1 MSLTSQDYAALSDDA
16 YKDYAVGRRDN
27 GKDELVTL
35 NGHSYKIIEHVNNKN
50 NGYQGTI
57 YERADTGEVIVAH
70 RGTEQILL
78 DGVVTDAGMVLTRA
92 NLQAP
97 DAIALTQRAVAQA
110 EVSASLNGRAAEVSV
125 TGHSLGGALAQVSA
139 HHHGL
144 KGETFNAYG
153 AASLGYRI
161 PEGGNAMVNHVM
173 SADPVSAASG
183 HYGQVKVYANE
194 TEINNLYGS
203 GFRNGAVA
211 GFLMPDSALLAAG
224 RSLDSHMMTNFLDKQ
239 SVLDNR
245 ASQALAKQNEGMI
258 SEYRDKLE
266 FLRGGLTTA
275 TRGGIGNA
283 EDIINRIRGPLEPG
297 EPARKAAEED
307 AHKRDGA
314 MRMDQPGHPGNLLFQ
329 DALRGVE
336 AQDLRVGRTPDQH
349 SGQLAGSL
357 AAEMHANGGTR
368 IDNVLMSS
376 DASRTFG
383 VQGEVNDPAHLRVSV
398 ATTEAMNTPLD
409 QSSERVASQQAA
421 QQVASQ
427 ERDLQIEQ
435 SQVAARSM
443 NA

>member
-1 MSLTSQDYAALSDDA
+1 MSLRSQDYAALADDA
-16 YKDYAVGRRDN
+16 YKDRAVGRWAP
-27 GKDELVTL
+27 DEAQVVPI
-35 NGHSYKIIEHVNNKN
+35 GDHSYRILEHVNNKN
-50 NGYQGTI
+50 GYQGFI
-57 YERADTGEVIVAH
+57 YQRVDTNEIVVAH
-70 RGTEQILL
+70 RGTEQPLH
-78 DGVVTDAGMVLTRA
+78 DVVTDLGMVVART
-92 NLQAP
+92 NLQAD
-97 DAIALTQRAVAQA
+97 DAIALTARANEFAQREETRSGQRLDVT
-110 EVSASLNGRAAEVSV
+110 V
-125 TGHSLGGALAQVSA
+125 TGHSLGGSLAQISA

-161 PEGGNAMVNHVM
+161 REGGDAMVNHVM

-194 TEINNLYGS
+194 TEIKNLYGS

-224 RSLDSHMMTNFLDKQ
+224 RSLDSHKMHNFLGEG
-239 SVLDNR
+239 SVLNNP
-245 ASQALAKQNEGMI
+245 ASQTLAKQNDGMI

-297 EPARKAAEED
+297 EPARKAAEEE

-398 ATTEAMNTPLD
+398 ATTEAMNTSLD

-427 ERDLQIEQ
+427 DRDIQIEQ
-435 SQVAARSM
+435 SQAAARSM

>member
-1 MSLTSQDYAALSDDA
+1 MSLRSQDYAALADDA
-16 YKDYAVGRRDN
+16 YKDHAVGRWDPDKAEVVPIGDHQYRI
-27 GKDELVTL
+27 L
-35 NGHSYKIIEHVNNKN
+35 EHVNNKN
-50 NGYQGTI
+50 GYQGFI
-57 YERADTGEVIVAH
+57 YQRVDTNEIVVSH
-70 RGTEQILL
+70 RGTEQPLH
-78 DGVVTDAGMVLTRA
+78 DVVTDLGMVVART
-92 NLQAP
+92 NLQAD
-97 DAIALTQRAVAQA
+97 DAIALT
-110 EVSASLNGRAAEVSV
+110 GRANAYAQIQQERKGEHIDVTV
-125 TGHSLGGALAQVSA
+125 TGHSLGGSLAQISA

-194 TEINNLYGS
+194 TEIKNLYGS

-224 RSLDSHMMTNFLDKQ
+224 RSLDSHKMGNFLNEG
-239 SVLDNR
+239 SVLDNP
-245 ASQALAKQNEGMI
+245 ASQALAKQNAGMI
-258 SEYRDKLE
+258 NEYRDKLE

-283 EDIINRIRGPLEPG
+283 VDIYDRIRGPLDPG
-297 EPARKAAEED
+297 EPARKAAEEES
-307 AHKRDGA
+307 HKRDGA
-314 MRMDQPGHPGNLLFQ
+314 MRMDSPGHPGHLLFQ

-336 AQDLRVGRTPDQH
+336 AQDLRAGRTPDQH
-349 SGQLAGSL
+349 TGQLAGSL

-368 IDNVLMSS
+368 IDNVLMSN

-398 ATTEAMNTPLD
+398 ATTEAMNIPLD

-427 ERDLQIEQ
+427 DRDMQIEQ
-435 SQVAARSM
+435 SQAAARSM

>member
-1 MSLTSQDYAALSDDA
+1 MSLRSQDYAALADDA
-16 YKDYAVGRRDN
+16 YKDRAVGRWAPEEAEVVPI
-27 GKDELVTL
+27 G
-35 NGHSYKIIEHVNNKN
+35 GHDYRILEHVNNKN
-50 NGYQGTI
+50 GYQGFI
-57 YERADTGEVIVAH
+57 YQRVDTNEIVVAH
-70 RGTEQILL
+70 RGTEQPLH
-78 DGVVTDAGMVLTRA
+78 DVVTDLGMVVART
-92 NLQAP
+92 NLQAD
-97 DAIALTQRAVAQA
+97 DAIALTARANQFAQREETRSGQHLDVT
-110 EVSASLNGRAAEVSV
+110 V
-125 TGHSLGGALAQVSA
+125 TGHSLGGSLAQISA

-211 GFLMPDSALLAAG
+211 GFLIPDSALLAAG

-239 SVLDNR
+239 SVLDNP

-283 EDIINRIRGPLEPG
+283 VDIIDRIRGPLDPG

-314 MRMDQPGHPGNLLFQ
+314 MRMDSPGHPGNLLFQ

-368 IDNVLMSS
+368 IDNVLMSN

-398 ATTEAMNTPLD
+398 ETTEAMNTSLD

-435 SQVAARSM
+435 SQVTARSM

>member
-1 MSLTSQDYAALSDDA
+1 MSLRSQDYAALADDA
-16 YKDYAVGRRDN
+16 YKDHAVGRWAP
-27 GKDELVTL
+27 DEAEVVPIGDHNYRIL
-35 NGHSYKIIEHVNNKN
+35 EHVNNKN
-50 NGYQGTI
+50 GYQGFI
-57 YERADTGEVIVAH
+57 YQRVDTNEIVVSH
-70 RGTEQILL
+70 RGTEQPLH
-78 DGVVTDAGMVLTRA
+78 DVVTDLGMVVART
-92 NLQAP
+92 NLQAD
-97 DAIALTQRAVAQA
+97 DAIALT
-110 EVSASLNGRAAEVSV
+110 GRANAYAQIQQERKGQHIDVTV
-125 TGHSLGGALAQVSA
+125 TGHSLGGSLAQISA

-161 PEGGNAMVNHVM
+161 REGGDAMVNHVM

-194 TEINNLYGS
+194 TEIKNLYGS

-211 GFLMPDSALLAAG
+211 GFLMPDWALLAAG
-224 RSLDSHMMTNFLDKQ
+224 RSLDSHKMHNFLGEG
-239 SVLDNR
+239 SVLNNP
-245 ASQALAKQNEGMI
+245 ASQTLAKQNDGMI

-297 EPARKAAEED
+297 EPARKAAEEE

-398 ATTEAMNTPLD
+398 ATTEAMNTSLD
-409 QSSERVASQQAA
+409 QSSERLASQQAA

-427 ERDLQIEQ
+427 ERDMQIEQ
-435 SQVAARSM
+435 SQAAARSM

>member
-1 MSLTSQDYAALSDDA
+1 MSLRSQDYAALANDA
-16 YKDYAVGRRDN
+16 YKDHAVGRWAP
-27 GKDELVTL
+27 DEAEVVPIGDH
-35 NGHSYKIIEHVNNKN
+35 NYRIPEHVNNKN
-50 NGYQGTI
+50 GYQGFI
-57 YERADTGEVIVAH
+57 YQRVDTNEIVVAH
-70 RGTEQILL
+70 RGTEQPLH
-78 DGVVTDAGMVLTRA
+78 DVVTDLGMVAART
-92 NLQAP
+92 NMQAD
-97 DAIALTQRAVAQA
+97 DAIALTARANEFAQREETRSGQRLDVT
-110 EVSASLNGRAAEVSV
+110 V
-125 TGHSLGGALAQVSA
+125 TGHSLGGSLAQISA

-161 PEGGNAMVNHVM
+161 REGGDAMVNHVM

-183 HYGQVKVYANE
+183 HYGEVKVYANQ

-224 RSLDSHMMTNFLDKQ
+224 RSLESHKMHNFLGAG
-239 SVLDNR
+239 SVLDNP
-245 ASQALAKQNEGMI
+245 ASQALARQNDGMI

-275 TRGGIGNA
+275 TRGGLGNA

-297 EPARKAAEED
+297 EPARKSAEEE
-307 AHKRDGA
+307 ARKHDGA
-314 MRMDQPGHPGNLLFQ
+314 MRMDHPGHPGNLLFQ

-336 AQDLRVGRTPDQH
+336 AQDLRVGRTSDQH

-368 IDNVLMSS
+368 IDNVLMSN

-383 VQGEVNDPAHLRVSV
+383 VQGDASDPAHLRVSV
-398 ATTEAMNTPLD
+398 ATTEAMNTSLE
-409 QSSERVASQQAA
+409 QSSHRAAAQQASQQVAA
-421 QQVASQ
+421 Q
-427 ERDLQIEQ
+427 ERDMQQEQ
-435 SQVAARSM
+435 TQAAVRSM
-443 NA
+443 HA

>member
-1 MSLTSQDYAALSDDA
+1 MSLRSQDYAALADDA
-16 YKDYAVGRRDN
+16 YKDRAVGRWAPEEAEVVPIGD
-27 GKDELVTL
+27 
-35 NGHSYKIIEHVNNKN
+35 HSYRILEHVNNKN
-50 NGYQGTI
+50 GYQGFI
-57 YERADTGEVIVAH
+57 YQRVDTNEIVVAH
-70 RGTEQILL
+70 RGTEQPLH
-78 DGVVTDAGMVLTRA
+78 DVVTDLGMVVART
-92 NLQAP
+92 NLQAD
-97 DAIALTQRAVAQA
+97 DAIALTARANEFAQREETRSGQRLDVT
-110 EVSASLNGRAAEVSV
+110 V
-125 TGHSLGGALAQVSA
+125 TGHSLGGSLAQISA

-161 PEGGNAMVNHVM
+161 REGGDAMVNHVM

-194 TEINNLYGS
+194 TEIKNLYGS

-224 RSLDSHMMTNFLDKQ
+224 RSLDSHKMHNFLGEG
-239 SVLDNR
+239 SVLNNP
-245 ASQALAKQNEGMI
+245 ASQTLAKQNDGMI

-297 EPARKAAEED
+297 EPARKAAEEE

-336 AQDLRVGRTPDQH
+336 AQDLRVGRTPDHH

-398 ATTEAMNTPLD
+398 ATTEAMNTSLD

-427 ERDLQIEQ
+427 ERDMQIEQ
-435 SQVAARSM
+435 SQAAARSM

>member
-1 MSLTSQDYAALSDDA
+1 MSLRSQDYAALADDA
-16 YKDYAVGRRDN
+16 YKDRAVGRWAP
-27 GKDELVTL
+27 DEAEVVPI
-35 NGHSYKIIEHVNNKN
+35 GDHSYRILEHVNNKN
-50 NGYQGTI
+50 GYQGFI
-57 YERADTGEVIVAH
+57 YQRVDTNEIVVAH
-70 RGTEQILL
+70 RGTEQPLH
-78 DGVVTDAGMVLTRA
+78 DVVTDLGMVVART
-92 NLQAP
+92 NLQAD
-97 DAIALTQRAVAQA
+97 DAIALTARANQFAQREETRSGQHLDVT
-110 EVSASLNGRAAEVSV
+110 V
-125 TGHSLGGALAQVSA
+125 TGHSLGGSLAQISA

-161 PEGGNAMVNHVM
+161 REGGDAMVNHVM

-183 HYGQVKVYANE
+183 HYGQVKIYANE
-194 TEINNLYGS
+194 TEIKNLYGS
-203 GFRNGAVA
+203 GFRNGAIA

-224 RSLDSHMMTNFLDKQ
+224 RSLESHKMHNFLDKG
-239 SVLDNR
+239 SVLDNP

-258 SEYRDKLE
+258 SEYRDKME

-314 MRMDQPGHPGNLLFQ
+314 MRMDQSGHPGNLLFQ

-368 IDNVLMSS
+368 IDNVLMSN

-398 ATTEAMNTPLD
+398 ATTEAMNTSLD

>member
-1 MSLTSQDYAALSDDA
+1 MSLRSQDYAALADDA
-16 YKDYAVGRRDN
+16 YKDHAVGRWAPAEAEVVPI
-27 GKDELVTL
+27 G
-35 NGHSYKIIEHVNNKN
+35 GHDYRILEHVNNKN
-50 NGYQGTI
+50 GYQGFI
-57 YERADTGEVIVAH
+57 YQRVDTNEIVVAH
-70 RGTEQILL
+70 RGTEQPLH
-78 DGVVTDAGMVLTRA
+78 DVVTDLGMVVART
-92 NLQAP
+92 NLQAD
-97 DAIALTQRAVAQA
+97 DAIALTARANQFAQREETRSGQHLDVT
-110 EVSASLNGRAAEVSV
+110 V
-125 TGHSLGGALAQVSA
+125 TGHSLGGSLAQISA

-144 KGETFNAYG
+144 RGETFNAYG

-161 PEGGNAMVNHVM
+161 REGGDAMVNHVM

-194 TEINNLYGS
+194 TEIKNLYGS

-224 RSLDSHMMTNFLDKQ
+224 RSLESHKMHNFLGAD
-239 SVLDNR
+239 SVLDNP
-245 ASQALAKQNEGMI
+245 ASSALAKQNEGMI
-258 SEYRDKLE
+258 SEYRDKME

-368 IDNVLMSS
+368 IDNVLMSN

-398 ATTEAMNTPLD
+398 ATTEAMNTSLD
-409 QSSERVASQQAA
+409 QSSERVASHQAP

>member
-35 NGHSYKIIEHVNNKN
+35 NGHSYKIIEHVNNKS

-78 DGVVTDAGMVLTRA
+78 DGVVTDAGMVVTRA

-110 EVSASLNGRAAEVSV
+110 EVNASLNGRAAEVSV

-173 SADPVSAASG
+173 AADPVSAASG
-183 HYGQVKVYANE
+183 HYGQVKTYTNE
-194 TEINNLYGS
+194 TEIKNLYGS

-224 RSLDSHMMTNFLDKQ
+224 RSLDSHKMGNFLGEG
-239 SVLDNR
+239 SVLDNP
-245 ASQALAKQNEGMI
+245 ASQALAKQNDGMI

-297 EPARKAAEED
+297 GPARKAAEED

-368 IDNVLMSS
+368 IDNVLMSN

-398 ATTEAMNTPLD
+398 ATTEAMNTSLD
-409 QSSERVASQQAA
+409 QSSERVASDQAA

>member
-1 MSLTSQDYAALSDDA
+1 MSLRSQDYAALADDA
-16 YKDYAVGRRDN
+16 YKDRAVGRWAPEEAEVVPI
-27 GKDELVTL
+27 G
-35 NGHSYKIIEHVNNKN
+35 GHDYRILEHVNNKN
-50 NGYQGTI
+50 GYQGFI
-57 YERADTGEVIVAH
+57 YQRVDTNEIVVAH
-70 RGTEQILL
+70 RGTEQPLH
-78 DGVVTDAGMVLTRA
+78 DVVTDLGMVVART
-92 NLQAP
+92 NLQAD
-97 DAIALTQRAVAQA
+97 DAIALTARANQFAQREETRSGQHLDVT
-110 EVSASLNGRAAEVSV
+110 V
-125 TGHSLGGALAQVSA
+125 TGHSLGGSLAQISA

-183 HYGQVKVYANE
+183 HYGQVKVYANQ

-239 SVLDNR
+239 SVLDNP

-283 EDIINRIRGPLEPG
+283 VDIIDRIRGPLDPG

-314 MRMDQPGHPGNLLFQ
+314 MRMDSPGHPGNLLFQ

-368 IDNVLMSS
+368 IDNVLMSN

-398 ATTEAMNTPLD
+398 ATTEAMNTSLD

-427 ERDLQIEQ
+427 DRDLQIEQ

>member
-1 MSLTSQDYAALSDDA
+1 MSLRSQDYAALADDA
-16 YKDYAVGRRDN
+16 YKDRAVGRWAP
-27 GKDELVTL
+27 DEAEVVPI
-35 NGHSYKIIEHVNNKN
+35 GDHSYRILEHVNNKN
-50 NGYQGTI
+50 GYQGFI
-57 YERADTGEVIVAH
+57 YQRVDTNEIVVAH
-70 RGTEQILL
+70 RGTEQPLH
-78 DGVVTDAGMVLTRA
+78 DVVTDLGMVVART
-92 NLQAP
+92 NLQAD
-97 DAIALTQRAVAQA
+97 DAIALTARANEFAQREETRSGQRLDVT
-110 EVSASLNGRAAEVSV
+110 V
-125 TGHSLGGALAQVSA
+125 TGHSLGGSLAQISA

-161 PEGGNAMVNHVM
+161 REGGDAMINHVM

-194 TEINNLYGS
+194 TEIKNLYGS

-224 RSLDSHMMTNFLDKQ
+224 RSLDSHKMHNFLGEG
-239 SVLDNR
+239 SVLNNP
-245 ASQALAKQNEGMI
+245 ASQTLAKQNDGMI

-297 EPARKAAEED
+297 EPARKAAEEE

-398 ATTEAMNTPLD
+398 ATTEAMNTSLD
-409 QSSERVASQQAA
+409 QSSERVASQQVA

-427 ERDLQIEQ
+427 ERDVQIEQ
-435 SQVAARSM
+435 SQAAARSM